1 MAVYPPIPTSSA
13 AIQLNTMRI
22 PASNAPVASR
32 RYSYRQRSDEIFVPT
47 GMSSASAVLK
57 EKGTS
62 KSVPDGTDGD
72 AIDRQDVM
80 PIVDTTNLPSVRESG
95 ANRSVNRFGVE
106 LKMQQQQKEVDK
118 SVAASAAVDNTTN
131 LAEPEVHEDNQVENQ
146 ENQFIAANQK
156 EGNRAYRTSSGINP
170 VKLGD
175 APSSITQQHKP
186 GSLAERRLQQRSA
199 IFKKGDLENQPSLVN
214 TVLAKKRL
222 GGASDAAST
231 MLLTENHRVGPDKP
245 IALSEGPTWNSRR
258 NNDSAPRASQ
268 SAIQQ
273 KEEPKAENSTSV
285 ATEEK
290 NETTTPTSSK
300 GTNGGVTDF
309 ATKLA
314 WAAKLEKRRDVFAKK
329 TTTTPTNHH
338 RHQAKKHTDV
348 ITSKP
353 EKSENADT
361 VTNNVNDAT
370 HDDRSET
377 KAVSGQ
383 LVESPSNLSFSNTKA
398 WAAELAKQKVL
409 SDKKKRLEIIDD
421 GEETT
426 NANVT
431 TTTTDKDEKNE
442 FSARLRAKRR
452 QLSDKKRKTNES
464 IVASED
470 KAEDSVWYDFEIPTS
485 EKQQSVSLSYS
496 GTMDEDQSVHC
507 PDSVATEGAEKA
519 LPPGPNPLTPMLLQ
533 QEKRI
538 LSLEKK
544 RQTYNGLPCEE
555 QAQKDTTPMTKPL
568 AESTTVNDYQ
578 GGFDDVVETTMTNE
592 NKHAN
597 HATSLFDNTSPFEMI
612 NDHNDTEHLS
622 QVHEAFQKDNQWDAT
637 SVLSEAQCERSTKD
651 FPMPSKSDLHLN
663 LTSKQQIAFS
673 KIMAEYET
681 KLECKSSEIEYL
693 KNEISH
699 QHVQILELLG
709 QTKTARETTAD
720 LTEERTETKGKKS
733 KMRFSLK
740 GLSKMKFSR

>member
-1 MAVYPPIPTSSA
+1 
-13 AIQLNTMRI
+13 MRI
-22 PASNAPVASR
+22 PANSAPVAGR

-47 GMSSASAVLK
+47 GLLSATTSAVLK
-57 EKGTS
+57 ESGTS
-62 KSVPDGTDGD
+62 NPVPAADPTHDVDGEDDT
-72 AIDRQDVM
+72 M
-80 PIVDTTNLPSVRESG
+80 PIVDSTNLLSQRESG
-95 ANRSVNRFGVE
+95 ANRSVNRFGVA
-106 LKMQQQQKEVDK
+106 LKKQQQQKEVDK
-118 SVAASAAVDNTTN
+118 SAATNAAGDDNTTN
-131 LAEPEVHEDNQVENQ
+131 PAEPEVQEDNQVENQ

-156 EGNRAYRTSSGINP
+156 EGIRAYHSSSGSNP
-170 VKLGD
+170 MKVGD
-175 APSSITQQHKP
+175 APSSIIQQHKP

-199 IFKKGDLENQPSLVN
+199 IFKKGDSENQPSVVN

-222 GGASDAAST
+222 VGSSDAAST

-245 IALSEGPTWNSRR
+245 IALSERPTWNNKR
-258 NNDSAPRASQ
+258 NNDEAVAASQ
-268 SAIQQ
+268 Q
-273 KEEPKAENSTSV
+273 KKEPNTENSMNV
-285 ATEEK
+285 ALEEK
-290 NETTTPTSSK
+290 NEAITPDSNK
-300 GTNGGVTDF
+300 GTSGGATDF

-329 TTTTPTNHH
+329 TTSTPTNHH
-338 RHQAKKHTDV
+338 RQQAKKQGGVNHS
-348 ITSKP
+348 IF
-353 EKSENADT
+353 EHSEHHADT
-361 VTNNVNDAT
+361 VTTNANEDKQ

-377 KAVSGQ
+377 VASGQ

-409 SDKKKRLEIIDD
+409 SDKKKRLDIIDD
-421 GEETT
+421 GEDTT
-426 NANVT
+426 TTADDQGKGST
-431 TTTTDKDEKNE
+431 ATTTTDKDEKNE

-597 HATSLFDNTSPFEMI
+597 HATSLFDNKSPFEMI

-622 QVHEAFQKDNQWDAT
+622 QVHEAFHKDNQWDAT
-637 SVLSEAQCERSTKD
+637 SVLSEAQCENSTKD
-651 FPMPSKSDLHLN
+651 FPLPSKSDLHLN
-663 LTSKQQIAFS
+663 LTSKQQTAFS
-673 KIMAEYET
+673 KIIAEYET

-693 KNEISH
+693 KNEISN

-709 QTKTARETTAD
+709 QTKTARETMAN
-720 LTEERTETKGKKS
+720 LTEERTETKEKKS